1 MDLVEATRGGTQRRH
16 PWETAR
22 ASFFLR
28 LLTDAGC
35 LKPGVSVLD
44 IGAGDAWFAS
54 RLADLAT
61 GASIVCWDT
70 GYEDLPSPP
79 SSHPSLR
86 FVTAAPPSRFGLALL
101 LDVLEHLEDDASFLR
116 SIVDER
122 LAPGAA
128 ILVSVPAWPWLFG
141 DHDRRLRHHRRYTPR
156 SARGLLE
163 RSGLRVERSGGLFH
177 ALLPPRLLALARE
190 RIAGPPAAPA
200 DLGSWGHGAATT
212 ALVSSLLVADN
223 AISRLASNAGLDLP
237 GLSWWALCR
246 KPS

>member
-28 LLTDAGC
+28 LLADAGC

-44 IGAGDAWFAS
+44 VGAGDAWFAS
-54 RLADLAT
+54 RLADAT
-61 GASIVCWDT
+61 PGLSVTCWDT
-70 GYEDLPSPP
+70 GYESSGVQLPD
-79 SSHPSLR
+79 HPSLR
-86 FVTAAPPSRFGLALL
+86 FVAAPPAGRFGLALL
-101 LDVLEHLEDDASFLR
+101 LDVLEHIEDDASFLR

-128 ILVSVPAWPWLFG
+128 VLVSVPAWPRLFSE
-141 DHDRRLRHHRRYTPR
+141 HDRRLRHHRRYAPAA
-156 SARGLLE
+156 ARALLV

-177 ALLPPRLLALARE
+177 ALLLPRLAMLTLFSFREPADAGSWRHGALA
-190 RIAGPPAAPA
+190 
-200 DLGSWGHGAATT
+200 T
-212 ALVSSLLVADN
+212 ALTDGVLAADN
-223 AISRLASNAGLDLP
+223 ALSRFTSTAGFDLP

-246 KPS
+246 KP